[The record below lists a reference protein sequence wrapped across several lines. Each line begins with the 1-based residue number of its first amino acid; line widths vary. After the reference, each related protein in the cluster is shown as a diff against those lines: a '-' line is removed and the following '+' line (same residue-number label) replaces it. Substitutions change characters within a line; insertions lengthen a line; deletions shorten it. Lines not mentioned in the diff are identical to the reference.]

1 MEAWVYAVIAL
12 AALAVC
18 GAGTAVYF
26 CFFRAKARVVL
37 KAPMPVSV
45 AMSSS
50 ADGELQRGPSATEIF
65 DNVAEKEE
73 KL

>member
-12 AALAVC
+12 AAIAVC
-18 GAGTAVYF
+18 GAGTAVFF

-45 AMSSS
+45 AMSSLRNS
-50 ADGELQRGPSATEIF
+50 DFSCAQTES
-65 DNVAEKEE
+65 
-73 KL
+73 